1 MKAVPIDQGVSGDE
15 RRLRRLSRPDEGDKI
30 FGGHPPPPQDI
41 PYEATVREKKDIFHA
56 ISMMKVKKELW
67 CMNTVNVLF
76 VHSKCTVC
84 TQYGFEVIK
93 DWFYVIRVFDKDCI
107 DSLNNI
113 ECTVKP
119 CYFEL
124 HETDKKNL
132 EILSEYNHRI
142 SGRDFQVTTINISM
156 VFCYI

>member
-113 ECTVKP
+113 ESTVKP

-124 HETDKKNL
+124 HETEKK
-132 EILSEYNHRI
+132 
-142 SGRDFQVTTINISM
+142 T
-156 VFCYI
+156 

>member
-56 ISMMKVKKELW
+56 ISMMKVKKELL

-76 VHSKCTVC
+76 VHSRCTVC

-93 DWFYVIRVFDKDCI
+93 D
-107 DSLNNI
+107 
-113 ECTVKP
+113 
-119 CYFEL
+119 
-124 HETDKKNL
+124 
-132 EILSEYNHRI
+132 
-142 SGRDFQVTTINISM
+142 
-156 VFCYI
+156 